1 MPGKL
6 WRRTD
11 DGVLASDVLDRGSS
25 AWRPESLV
33 LADRL
38 DEGLDVALDEAAR
51 LFGSVSHPDVPERF
65 TAAWAIGKALSNSNI
80 QNHRA
85 LEFEDPKFIWR
96 VLFNKA
102 VIRVRS
108 DGTTEEDWDNLRPD
122 IRFGKTTNRQGGQ
135 KGDDY
140 WSMCVWLA
148 EQDHSEAAHI
158 FGGSIRNVWQM
169 IERPTLRVLVMK
181 KALSSWLADLPE
193 DVADQITSTKI
204 FPELM
209 KKLRSRWPARG
220 KRRALQPVH
229 YSQEEL
235 KAEIDR
241 LVDLK
246 ELLGDMVTAS

>member
-1 MPGKL
+1 MPGKV
-6 WRRTD
+6 WRFTA
-11 DGVLASDVLDRGSS
+11 DGMVASDVLNRGSP
-25 AWRPESLV
+25 AWRPESFT
-33 LADRL
+33 LADQL
-38 DEGLDVALDEAAR
+38 DKRLDVALDEATR
-51 LFGSVSHPDVPERF
+51 LFNSLSHPDIPERF
-65 TAAWAIGKALSNSNI
+65 TAAWAIGKALHDSDI
-80 QNHRA
+80 RNHSA
-85 LEFEDPKFIWR
+85 LQFEDQKFLWKL
-96 VLFNKA
+96 LFNKA
-102 VIRVRS
+102 LVSARS
-108 DGTTEEDWDNLRPD
+108 DGTLEAGWKDLRPD
-122 IRFGKTTNRQGGQ
+122 LQYGRTTNRQGSQ

-148 EQDHSEAAHI
+148 EQDHAEAAHT

-169 IERPTLRVLVMK
+169 IERPTLRFLVVK
-181 KALSSWLADLPE
+181 KALSSWLTDLPE
-193 DVADQITSTKI
+193 DVADRITSTKV

-246 ELLGDMVTAS
+246 ELLGDMITAS